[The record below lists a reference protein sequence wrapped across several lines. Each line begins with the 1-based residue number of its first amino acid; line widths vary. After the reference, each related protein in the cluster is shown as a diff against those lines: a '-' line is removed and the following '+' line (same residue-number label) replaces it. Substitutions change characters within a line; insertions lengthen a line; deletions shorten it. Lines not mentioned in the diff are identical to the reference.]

1 MEGLK
6 IAVIGGGSNY
16 TPELLEGFIKRADEL
31 PVREIYLVDIED
43 GKEKLDIVGNLAKR
57 MVEKSGLDIDV
68 KLTLDRREAIK
79 DANFVSTQFRV
90 GGLEARS
97 RDERIPLKYEVLGQ
111 ETTGAGGFAK
121 AMRTIPVIMDICKDI
136 EELAPDA
143 WLINFTNPAGLI
155 TEAILK
161 HTNVKT
167 IGLCN
172 VPIGMVKM
180 VAKILEVDSDRVKM
194 DFVGLNHLVWG
205 KCAYLDGKD
214 VTMKVIDKLAD
225 GAELTMKNIPDLNWD
240 KDLLESLKM
249 IPCPYHRYYYM
260 TDDLVADEIEA
271 ANSDKG
277 TRAEQVMGIEKQLF
291 EVYDD
296 PELDIKPP
304 QLEQRGG
311 AYYSDA
317 AVSLISAIYNDKK
330 EVHTVNVR
338 NNGTIKGLPDDV
350 SIEVNALV
358 DSTGAHP
365 ITVGKLPPTIY
376 GLIQS
381 VKAYEEL
388 SVEAGVSGDYG
399 LSLQALALHP
409 LIPSVKVAKGL
420 LDEIIEQ
427 NRDYLPQF
435 SNKA

>member
-1 MEGLK
+1 
-6 IAVIGGGSNY
+6 
-16 TPELLEGFIKRADEL
+16 
-31 PVREIYLVDIED
+31 
-43 GKEKLDIVGNLAKR
+43 
-57 MVEKSGLDIDV
+57 
-68 KLTLDRREAIK
+68 
-79 DANFVSTQFRV
+79 
-90 GGLEARS
+90 
-97 RDERIPLKYEVLGQ
+97 
-111 ETTGAGGFAK
+111 
-121 AMRTIPVIMDICKDI
+121 
-136 EELAPDA
+136 
-143 WLINFTNPAGLI
+143 
-155 TEAILK
+155 
-161 HTNVKT
+161 
-167 IGLCN
+167 
-172 VPIGMVKM
+172 
-180 VAKILEVDSDRVKM
+180 
-194 DFVGLNHLVWG
+194 
-205 KCAYLDGKD
+205 
-214 VTMKVIDKLAD
+214 
-225 GAELTMKNIPDLNWD
+225 
-240 KDLLESLKM
+240 
-249 IPCPYHRYYYM
+249 M

-277 TRAEQVMGIEKQLF
+277 TRAEQVMGIEKELF

-365 ITVGKLPPTIY
+365 ITVGELPPTIY

-388 SVEAGVSGDYG
+388 AVEAGVSGDYG

-409 LIPSVKVAKGL
+409 LIPSVKVAKGI

-427 NRDYLPQF
+427 NKDYLPQF
-435 SNKA
+435 K